1 MLSLLHFL
9 EPNLKARKKSSLNK
23 DSLVYLCFW
32 QKRIALWNFL
42 GLVIARACGDGL
54 KYAAKFLRMGNE
66 SLLPL
71 NFVNLKLYLSFALFP
86 SCVFLVTHTQQLA
99 FSLVSPCRAKTRTR
113 QFPGRE
119 GEDSFPEVSFKR
131 CFMEERSH
139 WGIIDVK
146 LILKGQIKKY
156 GNSIQSK
163 KRKWVKEFM

>member
-9 EPNLKARKKSSLNK
+9 GPNLKSSLNK
-23 DSLVYLCFW
+23 DSLVYLCLW
-32 QKRIALWNFL
+32 QKNCS
-42 GLVIARACGDGL
+42 V
-54 KYAAKFLRMGNE
+54 KFLRFSNSKSLWWWPEICSKSSQNGEWVTIALELCE
-66 SLLPL
+66 SETIFIICIVPELCISS
-71 NFVNLKLYLSFALFP
+71 Y
-86 SCVFLVTHTQQLA
+86 TQQLA

-163 KRKWVKEFM
+163 KRKWVKGFM

>member
-1 MLSLLHFL
+1 MALFLMLSLLHFL

-86 SCVFLVTHTQQLA
+86 SCVFLVTHSNLPSLSLA
-99 FSLVSPCRAKTRTR
+99 PAGLKHV
-113 QFPGRE
+113 QGNFPGEKVRIH
-119 GEDSFPEVSFKR
+119 F
-131 CFMEERSH
+131 
-139 WGIIDVK
+139 
-146 LILKGQIKKY
+146 L
-156 GNSIQSK
+156 
-163 KRKWVKEFM
+163 KWVLRDALWKNARTGGLLMWSWY